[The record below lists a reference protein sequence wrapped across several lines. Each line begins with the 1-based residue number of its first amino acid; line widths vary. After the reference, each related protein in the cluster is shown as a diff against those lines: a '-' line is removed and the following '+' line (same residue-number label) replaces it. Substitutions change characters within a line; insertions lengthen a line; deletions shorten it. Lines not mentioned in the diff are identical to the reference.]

1 MKKFLYK
8 LLKFS
13 IVPLLL
19 IIGVE
24 LFIQMN
30 KNNLLNEEN
39 LESQFLTEANQYTWI
54 NNLNE
59 KPIRVLAGS
68 SSVKYSLSC
77 TKLTKLSDDKFQYV
91 NIAEDARDPIVTYY
105 ILKSLNL
112 KNIEAVYFGL
122 DPWIYTK
129 SYYKHRNDIFYSD
142 LNLLQAIR
150 FNSEHNNSTL
160 KKRLTNVLTKPSN
173 SSPKNYIIPKDFG
186 TVILKQNPTNF
197 KNPKDWFQ
205 VETYGWSKIQFEY
218 LRKIKLLCQKNK
230 IDFFVFIPPKRS
242 DFTLSYKKECWELH
256 NEFNELLEEYNI
268 NSFVFGKYTDL
279 ENVGDKINFAD
290 AFHLNERGQRNYSK
304 LFYKMSNSK
313 SNSLNKK
320 YDWF

>member
-112 KNIEAVYFGL
+112 
-122 DPWIYTK
+122 
-129 SYYKHRNDIFYSD
+129 
-142 LNLLQAIR
+142 
-150 FNSEHNNSTL
+150 
-160 KKRLTNVLTKPSN
+160 KPSN